1 MPDVPEMHYQDI
13 TLLIIFE
20 LLISQNRCASQWF
33 STFMLSKFHRSRVH
47 HGAESMRAVRRSMMT
62 GAESRL
68 IIVLS
73 SDRKQK
79 ERMGTLGTG
88 CNPKGYPQ

>member
-1 MPDVPEMHYQDI
+1 
-13 TLLIIFE
+13 
-20 LLISQNRCASQWF
+20 
-33 STFMLSKFHRSRVH
+33 MLSKFHRNRVH
-47 HGAESMRAVRRSMMT
+47 LGAESMRAVRRSVMA
-62 GAESRL
+62 GEKGRL

-79 ERMGTLGTG
+79 ERMGTLGTD